1 MGELD
6 QGREVAPGADE
17 QLAPSS
23 KGDRPPPWVQAA
35 IRAGR
40 PYAFK
45 DKRPLVHN
53 VINLSALLFV
63 LTVAAVTGWL
73 STQLDWW
80 LYLPLATFLFGW
92 VNFSLFV
99 LVAHEASHNMF
110 LVFENRALQ
119 RKVNRVFGWMVTPL
133 FATHYGKHWEKG
145 HIEHHIRPMEP
156 DDPQRS
162 VVTGPA
168 LLGLILGYLF
178 VPGFMVWHRTVGRK
192 RKTKG
197 KSTSS
202 KGVIVFFVVFWTTV
216 CTLAAVFVG
225 WPLAV
230 ALYMGIPCV
239 ASFNLVKGSLEHG
252 GAIGRERS
260 PFLRSRTSLFLLRP
274 LLMPFNI
281 TLHFEH
287 HLNFQVPWYDLPRYQ
302 RDLRAIVPEAVQA
315 DVFNHHLFDQM
326 AGRLGGV
333 SEEARLAH
341 EPQGAVA
348 PAPALSKSA

>member
-1 MGELD
+1 MGEFD
-6 QGREVAPGADE
+6 EGSEVAPGADE

-53 VINLSALLFV
+53 AKNLSALAFL
-63 LTVAAVTGWL
+63 LTVAGVTGWL

-92 VNFSLFV
+92 VNFGLFV

-110 LVFENRALQ
+110 LVFEDRALQ

-192 RKTKG
+192 KKKG
-197 KSTSS
+197 KSSS
-202 KGVIVFFVVFWTTV
+202 SVGVIVFFVVFWVTV
-216 CTLAAVFVG
+216 CTLAGVFVG

-333 SEEARLAH
+333 SEEARVAR
-341 EPQGAVA
+341 EPLGAEA
-348 PAPALSKSA
+348 PPPALSKSA